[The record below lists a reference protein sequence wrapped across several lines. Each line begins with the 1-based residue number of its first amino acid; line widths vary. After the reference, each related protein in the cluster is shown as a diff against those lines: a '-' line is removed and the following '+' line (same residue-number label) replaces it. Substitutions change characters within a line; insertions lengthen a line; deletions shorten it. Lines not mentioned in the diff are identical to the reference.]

1 MWMDSNQKSNGQ
13 LSTFSWIEV
22 RIQSE
27 QITKKVKLARPK
39 SNLQIKT
46 ELYYFRLFQNLGH
59 NKASLQWKVI

>member
-1 MWMDSNQKSNGQ
+1 MDSNQKPDGH
-13 LSTFSWIEV
+13 LSTFSWTEV

-27 QITKKVKLARPK
+27 VITKKAKLTRQK

-59 NKASLQWKVI
+59 N